1 LSIIEAGDFIINN
14 LEFIIDNF
22 GSIIGKRQF
31 IIGPLE
37 SIITSGL
44 IFSKAGCCAHFFVH
58 VPCESQNKKA
68 GDQCSLRLNHIG
80 QVRAAQTL
88 LRSGLH
94 TFSSFDF
101 FDNPLA
107 NLMGGQ

>member
-37 SIITSGL
+37 SIITTGL
-44 IFSKAGCCAHFFVH
+44 FFSKAGCCARVRYGCDHFFVH
-58 VPCESQNKKA
+58 VPCESQKKA

-88 LRSGLH
+88 LRSG
-94 TFSSFDF
+94 
-101 FDNPLA
+101 
-107 NLMGGQ
+107 